1 MADRTFHVFAGTRPE
16 VVKMG
21 PVVHALR
28 ATGADVVLVATGQQ
42 SDPALIDATFA
53 AAGLTPDVT
62 WDLGDGSYTERSGML
77 YTRALE
83 HLQEAGEGAVALVQG
98 DTTTVPMVAH
108 AARRNEVPVVH
119 VEAGLRSL
127 NPESLEETN
136 RKFAA
141 AASSVHFA
149 PTDMAARFLAAEG
162 VPAERVFV
170 VGNTACDALLHS
182 GVPTTPLAERSGTV
196 VTAHRA
202 TNVDDPERLAE
213 IVDIVIELAELEGPV
228 TFPVHPRSEGNLHKF
243 GLYDKLASAEGVV
256 LSPPLPYDEMLVA
269 LSKARLIVTDSGG
282 LQEEAA
288 WFGVPVIVM
297 RYSTPRWEGVAN
309 GTTVLAGV
317 SREKVMSAA
326 RRMLTAEAQE
336 AAAGSPC
343 PYGKGD
349 TGEQI
354 AALLTSP
361 EADALLTF
369 TEPDYTDGSLPAALG
384 AL

>member
-1 MADRTFHVFAGTRPE
+1 MTDRTFHVFAGTRPE

-28 ATGADVVLVATGQQ
+28 DAGADVVVVATGQQ

-53 AAGLTPDVT
+53 AAGLRPDVT
-62 WDLGDGSYTERSGML
+62 WDLGDGSYDERAGML

-83 HLQEAGEGAVALVQG
+83 HLGGAGEGAVAMVQG
-98 DTTTVPMVAH
+98 DTTTVPIVAH
-108 AARRNEVPVVH
+108 AARRNGIPVVH

-149 PTDMAARFLAAEG
+149 PTTMAAGFLAAEG
-162 VPAERVFV
+162 VPDERIFV

-182 GVPTTPLAERSGTV
+182 GVAPTPLAERSGTV

-202 TNVDDPERLAE
+202 TNVDDPERLAAIVE
-213 IVDIVIELAELEGPV
+213 IITELAALAGPV
-228 TFPVHPRSEGNLHKF
+228 TFPLHPRTEGNLKKF
-243 GLYDKLASAEGVV
+243 DLYEKLAGAEGVV
-256 LSPPLPYDEMLVA
+256 LRPPLPYDEMLQA
-269 LSKARLIVTDSGG
+269 LSRARLIVTDSGG

-297 RYSTPRWEGVAN
+297 RYSTPRWRAWP
-309 GTTVLAGV
+309 TAPLHSPAF
-317 SREKVMSAA
+317 
-326 RRMLTAEAQE
+326 RRRR
-336 AAAGSPC
+336 C
-343 PYGKGD
+343 
-349 TGEQI
+349 
-354 AALLTSP
+354 
-361 EADALLTF
+361 
-369 TEPDYTDGSLPAALG
+369 
-384 AL
+384 